1 MAEPPDHGHQS
12 VETPTYNA
20 QRSSSSSGGRRER
33 ELYRYAEA
41 LIDIKQQ
48 GSDAVAVSSRNLALT
63 AFAQL
68 VALRLDGRRAV
79 ICLYDKQKQY
89 IVAEAT
95 RTLSLQQDAVHD
107 AGDSLCFGT
116 TIIDRR
122 DDFFKATLRQHKR
135 TSDGDEAHAFVV
147 QDLRQDKRFLSHPF
161 VAGGPRISFYAGV
174 PLITPNGFAVGTV
187 SLLDDQPRNEGLTA
201 VEARFM
207 CDMAITIVSHLEM
220 ARTTKAHKRGMRMV
234 KALSRFT
241 EGKDSVE
248 DNAERP
254 YASTE
259 EREASNAAQ
268 TAGLQGSTRTMAFNA
283 TGNAERLDDEIQER
297 LGLVQRRVSR
307 SFELKQVV
315 QTATDQAQPD
325 TARNSPP
332 SSPIRDLQEEMLSHG
347 VRSTFQRAASMIN
360 EALEMSGTILLDA
373 SVGEF
378 GRLRSSSK
386 DTTSSSEAETPTTA
400 ELMESEN
407 DASAASSYL
416 TSPTGTDTE
425 VPRVG
430 STKPPDDEAGSK
442 ICRHLG
448 SAYNSAQVADL
459 GRRVVHQG
467 VSERFL
473 KLLLKN
479 YPYGK
484 IWHFDQDGQPSSGS
498 DLSDDSTG
506 MPQYR
511 LAHERKKKPGRRDH
525 GRRIQQIFP
534 GARALAIMPIW
545 DTSRDRFF
553 ACTVTWT
560 YSPLRVLS
568 FNDDLGYLCA
578 FCDCLMAEAARLDVQ
593 QEVKYKNN
601 FLSTVSHELR
611 SPLHG
616 ILGGVEVS
624 ADTPCNKGY
633 LASGT
638 FTDLMSLLKV
648 LQDKPE
654 LAVQDDIL
662 QMIAASGK
670 SLLEII
676 DHLLEH
682 ATETKRRDNLKP
694 RKLKKANIGSSPS
707 RMPRALS
714 RRSANQPA
722 SDLAELTEEAVDAL
736 FWANP
741 EPAQFLQP
749 GVAAS
754 KGAPLK
760 AILNIERTNVDEN
773 GWKFRVDQD
782 GWRRIINNLVNNA
795 IKFTDVGGFV
805 KVSLSVAPST
815 TEPELTNVTLIAT
828 DTGRGMSRRYQKF
841 GLWQH
846 FSQENSH
853 AKGIGLGLRL
863 VRNTVEDMGGTI
875 GVESSLGSG
884 TAVKVIIPLLRG
896 GRGSSPSSSTTD
908 PTGLDGVRNR
918 SFMLLG
924 FADGPDDNARAKA
937 TNQELRSSVSLALQH
952 SGLHSAEDVD
962 HSDLQVVTETLAR
975 HLLLSEADSTAFKKP
990 TIVLCNSIA
999 STRTLAAA
1007 PSASARLRRAVIV
1020 AQPLGPRK
1028 LIRALRRCFES
1039 DTGAQARDGDI
1050 SDTDDGDDEG
1060 AGARSAPGSGPAS
1073 ADMVTPNTQ
1082 RQLNSVT
1089 ESPVG
1094 SYKSSWSANTTASKS
1109 QQPDRQTQASSSPA
1123 LGSCVLLVDDNHLNL
1138 VLLQAFMRKL
1148 KRPFTSAVNGLE
1160 AVEAYSQAHDRTWV
1174 ETAGGNA
1181 GPPDTV
1187 LMDITMP
1194 VMDGLEATRQ
1204 IRGYERQHGL
1214 VPAKIIAVTAMGTPQ
1229 AEQEAFSSGI
1239 DLFLTKPVR
1248 LNKLT
1253 ELMSFDVN
1261 QGGKATD
1268 DLDD

>member
-1 MAEPPDHGHQS
+1 MRPALEI
-12 VETPTYNA
+12 
-20 QRSSSSSGGRRER
+20 
-33 ELYRYAEA
+33 ELALYAEA
-41 LIDIKQQ
+41 LIDIKHQ

-63 AFAQL
+63 AYAQL
-68 VALRLDGRRAV
+68 VALRINGRRAV

-95 RTLSLQQDAVHD
+95 RTLSLQQDAVHE
-107 AGDSLCFGT
+107 AGDSLHFGT

-135 TSDGDEAHAFVV
+135 KSDGDEAHAFVV
-147 QDLRQDKRFLSHPF
+147 QDLRQDKRFSSHPL
-161 VAGGPRISFYAGV
+161 VAAGPRIAFYAGV

-187 SLLDDQPRNEGLTA
+187 SLLDDMPRNEGLTA
-201 VEARFM
+201 AEARFM
-207 CDMAITIVSHLEM
+207 CDVAITIVSHLEM

-248 DNAERP
+248 DNAGLP
-254 YASTE
+254 YVSTE
-259 EREASNAAQ
+259 ERQASNAAQ
-268 TAGLQGSTRTMAFNA
+268 TAGLEGSTRTMAFNA

-297 LGLVQRRVSR
+297 LGLVQRRLSR
-307 SFELKQVV
+307 SFEPKQVV
-315 QTATDQAQPD
+315 QNATDQAQSD
-325 TARNSPP
+325 IARNSP
-332 SSPIRDLQEEMLSHG
+332 SRTALLIIMQ
-347 VRSTFQRAASMIN
+347 ASMIN

-386 DTTSSSEAETPTTA
+386 DTTSSSEVDIPTV
-400 ELMESEN
+400 N
-407 DASAASSYL
+407 GI
-416 TSPTGTDTE
+416 TS
-425 VPRVG
+425 
-430 STKPPDDEAGSK
+430 PDDEGGSK
-442 ICRHLG
+442 ICRQLG
-448 SAYNSAQVADL
+448 SAYDSAQVAEL

-506 MPQYR
+506 IPQYR
-511 LAHERKKKPGRRDH
+511 LAQGRKKKPGRKDH
-525 GRRIQQIFP
+525 GSRIQKIFP

-545 DTSRDRFF
+545 DASQDRFF

-578 FCDCLMAEAARLDVQ
+578 FCDCLMAEVARLDVQ
-593 QEVKYKNN
+593 QEVKYKNS
-601 FLSTVSHELR
+601 FMSTVSHELR

-616 ILGGVEVS
+616 ILGGVEV
-624 ADTPCNKGY
+624 
-633 LASGT
+633 
-638 FTDLMSLLKV
+638 

-654 LAVQDDIL
+654 PAVQDDIL

-682 ATETKRRDNLKP
+682 ATETKRKDNPRL
-694 RKLKKANIGSSPS
+694 RKLKKANAGSSPS
-707 RMPRALS
+707 RLPRGLT
-714 RRSANQPA
+714 RQSAYQPA
-722 SDLAELTEEAVDAL
+722 SDLAGLTEEAMDAL

-760 AILNIERTNVDEN
+760 AILNIDWTNVDEN

-805 KVSLSVAPST
+805 KVSLSVAPSA

-828 DTGRGMSRRYQKF
+828 DTGRGMSRRYQQF

-853 AKGIGLGLRL
+853 AKGTGLGLRL

-875 GVESSLGSG
+875 GVESCLGSG
-884 TAVKVIIPLLRG
+884 TAVKVVVPLLRS
-896 GRGSSPSSSTTD
+896 GRGSSASSSTTD
-908 PTGLDGVRNR
+908 PTGLDRFRNS
-918 SFMLLG
+918 SFTLLG
-924 FADGPDDNARAKA
+924 FGDGPDDNERAKA
-937 TNQELRSSVSLALQH
+937 SNQELRSSVTLALQH
-952 SGLHSAEDVD
+952 LGLKFAENVE
-962 HSDLQVVTETLAR
+962 HSDIQVVTEALAR
-975 HLLLSEADSTAFKKP
+975 HLLLSESDSTAFRKP

-1028 LIRALRRCFES
+1028 LIRASRRCFE
-1039 DTGAQARDGDI
+1039 GDI
-1050 SDTDDGDDEG
+1050 GYHIRSGNNSDNDDGDDEG
-1060 AGARSAPGSGPAS
+1060 AGEVFAPGSGPAS
-1073 ADMVTPNTQ
+1073 AEMVMPNTN
-1082 RQLNSVT
+1082 RQLNYVT

-1094 SYKSSWSANTTASKS
+1094 SHGSSWSADTTTAEF
-1109 QQPDRQTQASSSPA
+1109 QQFDRQTQASSSPG
-1123 LGSCVLLVDDNHLNL
+1123 LGPCVLLVDDNHLNL
-1138 VLLQAFMRKL
+1138 VLLQAFMRKM
-1148 KRPFTSAVNGLE
+1148 KRPFTSAVNGVE

-1181 GPPDTV
+1181 RPPDTV

-1194 VMDGLEATRQ
+1194 VMDGLEATRK
-1204 IRGYERQHGL
+1204 IREYERQRGV

-1253 ELMSFDVN
+1253 EFMNLDVS
-1261 QGGKATD
+1261 QDGKATD
-1268 DLDD
+1268 DMND